1 MFGKQKQALQTSLS
15 FRFLRWIIPLVT
27 VSFVAFGVAGFFVTR
42 ASLVSFSQQSSTL
55 LTDQTRVALVNWIH
69 DQIYLAQSIAANPKV
84 VHACLNP
91 TDDKA
96 RAEARAYLQGI
107 HDRYQYY
114 ENVPVGI
121 RLPEGQS
128 LTIDYEG
135 QQKVV
140 RNGGF
145 FLDTVQGRTLGKA
158 SLDLNYVRAMFDG
171 APYYVSHVYPSLLRG
186 NPLFVVAA
194 PVKSD
199 GRVIGYALVAP
210 RMDYFTD
217 LFLDKVKI
225 GDSGYL
231 MMFDENR
238 QVVAHPDKRLILNDK
253 EKEKVAQLTHRILD
267 GADQSFFETYEDVE
281 KLYVVSRLTKN
292 TFDPPGAAAGSAH
305 LMANDWYIVSGQPK
319 SEIVR
324 ASTTQVYSYLGF
336 SILLSVF
343 LGALL
348 YRHTT
353 RTITQPL
360 LELTRAAG
368 EIVRS
373 GDLTQ
378 KIDAHSNDEIGEL
391 SRTFNQMVDR
401 LREMASSLRQSLASL
416 VEAVTNLEAT
426 NADQR
431 ETITRQA
438 AALQE
443 TQVTAQEIKQ
453 TSNMAAQK
461 AEVVLKVASEAD
473 EIGRSGETSIEQ
485 TLTWLADI
493 RTEASDISTKIG
505 ELGARTRQIG
515 HITQS
520 VRDLADQSNMLALN
534 AAIEAVRSGEH
545 GKGFGVVARE
555 IRSLADQSI
564 QATHRV
570 SDVLDDTANAITS
583 TIAISEKGA
592 QKIDSGLTQV
602 RTSGETLRR
611 LSNIVRENSAAV
623 RQIAAAVSQQDA
635 GIAQIFGSVTELSK
649 AVDDTVKRVETT
661 DRATEA
667 VKSVTAQVEGI
678 IKEYRV

>member
-1 MFGKQKQALQTSLS
+1 MFGKNKAQKTTLS
-15 FRFLRWIIPLVT
+15 VRFLRWIIPLLT

-42 ASLVSFSQQSSTL
+42 GSLVAFSQQSSTL

-84 VHACLNP
+84 VNACLHP
-91 TDDKA
+91 TDDKV
-96 RAEARAYLQGI
+96 RAEAGAYLQEI
-107 HDRYQYY
+107 HERYKYY

-121 RLPEGQS
+121 RLPPDK
-128 LTIDYEG
+128 TITVEQDG
-135 QQKVV
+135 QQKIVK
-140 RNGGF
+140 NGGF
-145 FLDTVQGRTLGKA
+145 FIDTVQGRTLGKA
-158 SLDLNYVRAMFDG
+158 STELNYVKAMFDG
-171 APYYVSHVYPSLLRG
+171 APYYISHVYPSLLRG

-194 PVKSD
+194 PVRFQ
-199 GRVIGYALVAP
+199 GQVIGYTLVAP

-225 GDSGYL
+225 GESGYL
-231 MMFDENR
+231 MMFDETGK
-238 QVVAHPDKRLILNDK
+238 VVAHPEKKLILNDK
-253 EKEKVAQLTHRILD
+253 EKEKVAHLTARILSGD
-267 GADQSFFETYEDVE
+267 DQSFFESYEGVE
-281 KLYVVSRLTKN
+281 KLYVVSRLGKA
-292 TFDPPGAAAGSAH
+292 TFDLQGGAAGSPH
-305 LMANDWYIVSGQPK
+305 LMANDWLIVSGQPK
-319 SEIVR
+319 SEIVKS
-324 ASTTQVYSYLGF
+324 STTQVYSYLAF
-336 SILLSVF
+336 SFLLALFV
-343 LGALL
+343 AVLL

-353 RTITQPL
+353 RTITKPL
-360 LELTRAAG
+360 IELTRAAA

-378 KIDAHSNDEIGEL
+378 KIAAHTNDEIGEL
-391 SRTFNQMVDR
+391 SRTFNQMVDK
-401 LREMASSLRQSLASL
+401 LREMAASLRESLSSLA
-416 VEAVTNLEAT
+416 EAVANLEAT
-426 NADQR
+426 NTEQR

-473 EIGRSGETSIEQ
+473 DIGRSGETSIEQ
-485 TLTWLADI
+485 TLSWLTDI
-493 RTEASDISTKIG
+493 RTEATEISTKIG

-515 HITQS
+515 QITQS

-555 IRSLADQSI
+555 IRNLADQSI

-570 SDVLDDTANAITS
+570 SDVLDDTANAITTAIS
-583 TIAISEKGA
+583 ISEKGA

-602 RTSGETLRR
+602 KTSGETLRK
-611 LSNIVRENSAAV
+611 LSTIVRDNSAAV

-667 VKSVTAQVEGI
+667 VRAVTAQVQEI

>member
-1 MFGKQKQALQTSLS
+1 MFRTKKGLLQSNLS
-15 FRFLRWIIPLVT
+15 FRFLRWIIPLLT
-27 VSFVAFGVAGFFVTR
+27 LSFVAFGVAGFFVTR
-42 ASLVSFSQQSSTL
+42 GSLVRFSEQSSTL
-55 LTDQTRVALVNWIH
+55 LTEQTKVALVNWVN

-96 RAEARAYLQGI
+96 RAEAREFLQGV
-107 HDRYQYY
+107 HDRYKYY
-114 ENVPVGI
+114 ENVPVALK
-121 RLPEGQS
+121 LPPGKTI
-128 LTIDYEG
+128 TIDYAGE
-135 QQKVV
+135 QKLIK
-140 RNGGF
+140 NGTF

-158 SLDLNYVRAMFDG
+158 GTDFNYVKAGFDG
-171 APYYVSHVYPSLLRG
+171 APHFVSHVYPSILRG

-194 PVKSD
+194 PVKAD
-199 GRVIGYALVAP
+199 GQVVGVALVAP

-225 GDSGYL
+225 GESGYL
-231 MMFDENR
+231 MMFDENGK
-238 QVVAHPDKRLILNDK
+238 VVAHPDRKLILNEA
-253 EKEKVAQLTHRILD
+253 EKERVGHLTKKILQNE
-267 GADQSFFETYEDVE
+267 ASFFETYGDVE
-281 KLYVVSRLTKN
+281 KLYVVSRVPKTSFN
-292 TFDPPGAAAGSAH
+292 PPGAAPGAPN
-305 LMANDWYIVSGQPK
+305 LMANDWYIVSGQPV
-319 SEIVR
+319 SEIVQS
-324 ASTTQVYSYLGF
+324 STTQVYSYLFF
-336 SILLSVF
+336 SIVLAVF
-343 LGALL
+343 VALLL

-353 RTITQPL
+353 RTITDPL
-360 LELTRAAG
+360 LRLTRAAG

-378 KIDAHSNDEIGEL
+378 KIDAHSEDEIGEL
-391 SRTFNQMVDR
+391 SRTFNQMVDK
-401 LREMASSLRQSLASL
+401 LRDMATSLGQSVASL
-416 VEAVTNLEAT
+416 LEAVTNLEAT
-426 NADQR
+426 NREQR

-461 AEVVLKVASEAD
+461 AEAVLKVASEAD
-473 EIGRSGETSIEQ
+473 EVGRSGETSIEQ
-485 TLTWLADI
+485 SLSWLTDI
-493 RTEASDISTKIG
+493 RSEAEEISTKIG

-555 IRSLADQSI
+555 IRNLADQSI

-570 SDVLDDTANAITS
+570 SDVLDDTTNAIT
-583 TIAISEKGA
+583 TAISISQKGS
-592 QKIDSGLTQV
+592 QKIDSGLSQV
-602 RTSGETLRR
+602 RSSGENLRR
-611 LSNIVRENSAAV
+611 LSNIVRENSSAV
-623 RQIAAAVSQQDA
+623 RQIAAAVNQQDA

-661 DRATEA
+661 DKATDA
-667 VKSVTAQVEGI
+667 VKSVTVQVSEI
-678 IKEYRV
+678 IKAYRV

>member
-1 MFGKQKQALQTSLS
+1 MFRKKADSKTSLS
-15 FRFLRWIIPLVT
+15 FRFLRWIIPLLT

-42 ASLVSFSQQSSTL
+42 GSLVSFSQQSSSL
-55 LTDQTRVALVNWIH
+55 LTDQTRVALENWIR
-69 DQIYLAQSIAANPKV
+69 DQIKLAQSIATNPKV
-84 VHACLNP
+84 VAACLNP
-91 TDDKA
+91 GDEKA
-96 RAEARAYLQGI
+96 RAEARAFLQEI

-114 ENVPVGI
+114 ENVPVGL
-121 RLPEGQS
+121 RLPGDKT
-128 LTIDYEG
+128 LTFDFQG

-158 SLDLNYVRAMFDG
+158 SVELNYVKAMFDG

-194 PVKSD
+194 PVKVD
-199 GRVIGYALVAP
+199 GQVIGYTVVAP

-225 GDSGYL
+225 GSSGYL
-231 MMFDENR
+231 MMFDETGK
-238 QVVAHPDKRLILNDK
+238 VVAHPDKKLILNEQ
-253 EKEKVAQLTHRILD
+253 EKDKVAALTARILA
-267 GADQSFFETYEDVE
+267 GKESSFFEAYEGVE
-281 KLYVVSRLTKN
+281 KLYVVSRLAKD
-292 TFDPPGAAAGSAH
+292 TFDPPGRAAGSPN
-305 LMANDWYIVSGQPK
+305 LMANDWFIVSGQPK
-319 SEIVR
+319 AEIV
-324 ASTTQVYSYLGF
+324 ASSTTQVYSYLFF
-336 SILLSVF
+336 SVVLAALLGV
-343 LGALL
+343 LL

-353 RTITQPL
+353 RTITEPL
-360 LELTRAAG
+360 LKLTGAAA

-378 KIDAHSNDEIGEL
+378 QIDAHANDEIGEL

-401 LREMASSLRQSLASL
+401 LREMATSLRQNLSSLT
-416 VEAVTNLEAT
+416 EAVANLEAT
-426 NADQR
+426 NAEQR

-461 AEVVLKVASEAD
+461 AEAVLKVASEAD
-473 EIGRSGETSIEQ
+473 DIGRSGETSIEQ
-485 TLTWLADI
+485 TLTWLTDI
-493 RTEASDISTKIG
+493 RTEASDISSKIG
-505 ELGARTRQIG
+505 ELGSRTRQIG
-515 HITQS
+515 QITQS

-555 IRSLADQSI
+555 IRNLADQSI

-583 TIAISEKGA
+583 AIAISEKGA

-602 RTSGETLRR
+602 KTSGETLRR
-611 LSNIVRENSAAV
+611 LSGIVRENSSAV

-635 GIAQIFGSVTELSK
+635 GIAQIFGSVTELSR

-667 VKSVTAQVEGI
+667 VKQVTAQVQAVI
-678 IKEYRV
+678 QQYRV

>member
-1 MFGKQKQALQTSLS
+1 MFGKKQGPKSSLA
-15 FRFLRWIIPLVT
+15 FRFLRWMIPLLT

-42 ASLVSFSQQSSTL
+42 ESLVSFSQQSSTL
-55 LTDQTRVALVNWIH
+55 LTDQTRVALVNWIG
-69 DQIYLAQSIAANPKV
+69 DQVRLAQTIAANPKV
-84 VHACLNP
+84 VSACLNP
-91 TDDKA
+91 TDDRA
-96 RAEARAYLQGI
+96 RSEARAYLQEI
-107 HDRYQYY
+107 HDRYKYY

-121 RLPEGQS
+121 GLPPDKS
-128 LTIDYEG
+128 ITIDYAG

-145 FLDTVQGRTLGKA
+145 FLDTVDGKTLGKA
-158 SLDLNYVRAMFDG
+158 SLEINYVKAMFDG

-194 PVKSD
+194 PVKVN
-199 GRVIGYALVAP
+199 GVVVGYAVVAP
-210 RMDYFTD
+210 RMDHFTD

-225 GDSGYL
+225 GESGYL
-231 MMFDENR
+231 MMFDETGK
-238 QVVAHPDKRLILNDK
+238 VVAHPDQKLILNEQ
-253 EKEKVAQLTHRILD
+253 EKEKVAGLTRRIIE
-267 GADQSFFETYEDVE
+267 GKEQAFFESYEGTE
-281 KLYVVSRLTKN
+281 KLYVVSRLTKDS
-292 TFDPPGAAAGSAH
+292 FDLPGAPAGTGH

-319 SEIVR
+319 AEIVQS
-324 ASTTQVYSYLGF
+324 ANTQVYSYVFFSLVLAGF
-336 SILLSVF
+336 VAF
-343 LGALL
+343 LL
-348 YRHTT
+348 YRHTA
-353 RTITQPL
+353 RTITEPL
-360 LELTRAAG
+360 LRLTGAAA

-378 KIDAHSNDEIGEL
+378 RIDAHSDDEIGEL
-391 SRTFNQMVDR
+391 SRTFNQMVDK
-401 LREMASSLRQSLASL
+401 LRVMATSLRQNLASL
-416 VEAVTNLEAT
+416 VEAVTNLEGI
-426 NADQR
+426 NAEQR

-461 AEVVLKVASEAD
+461 AEAVLKVAAEAD
-473 EIGRSGETSIEQ
+473 DIGRSGESSIEQ
-485 TLTWLADI
+485 TLGWLTDI
-493 RTEASDISTKIG
+493 RTEAADISTKIG

-515 HITQS
+515 QITQS

-570 SDVLDDTANAITS
+570 SDVLEDTANAITGAI
-583 TIAISEKGA
+583 TISEKGA

-602 RTSGETLRR
+602 KSSGETLRR
-611 LSNIVRENSAAV
+611 LSGIVRENSSAV

-635 GIAQIFGSVTELSK
+635 GIAQIFGSVTELSRV
-649 AVDDTVKRVETT
+649 VDATVKRVETT

-667 VKSVTAQVEGI
+667 VKAVTAQVEEV

>member
-1 MFGKQKQALQTSLS
+1 MFGKTKALKTTLS
-15 FRFLRWIIPLVT
+15 VRFLRWMIPLLT
-27 VSFVAFGVAGFFVTR
+27 LSFVAFGVAGFFVTR
-42 ASLVSFSQQSSTL
+42 GSLVAFSQQSSTL

-84 VHACLNP
+84 VNACLHP
-91 TDDKA
+91 TDEKV
-96 RAEARAYLQGI
+96 RAEAGAFLQEI
-107 HDRYQYY
+107 HDRYKYY

-121 RLPEGQS
+121 RLPPDK
-128 LTIDYEG
+128 TITVEHDG

-140 RNGGF
+140 KNGGF

-158 SLDLNYVRAMFDG
+158 SVELNYVKAMFDG
-171 APYYVSHVYPSLLRG
+171 APYYISHVYPSLLRG

-194 PVKSD
+194 PVRFQ
-199 GRVIGYALVAP
+199 GQVIGYTVVAP

-225 GDSGYL
+225 GESGYL
-231 MMFDENR
+231 MMVDENGK
-238 QVVAHPDKRLILNDK
+238 VVAHPDKNLILNDK
-253 EKEKVAQLTHRILD
+253 EKDKVARLTARILAGKD
-267 GADQSFFETYEDVE
+267 ASFFEVYEGVE
-281 KLYVVSRLTKN
+281 KLYVVSRLAKE
-292 TFDPPGAAAGSAH
+292 TFDLPGAAPGSPH
-305 LMANDWYIVSGQPK
+305 LMANDWYIASGQPK
-319 SEIVR
+319 REIVKS
-324 ASTTQVYSYLGF
+324 STTQVYSYLAF
-336 SILLSVF
+336 SIVLAIFMAVF
-343 LGALL
+343 L

-353 RTITQPL
+353 RTITTPL
-360 LELTRAAG
+360 LDLTRAAA

-378 KIDAHSNDEIGEL
+378 KIDAHTNDEIGEL
-391 SRTFNQMVDR
+391 SRTFNQMVDK
-401 LREMASSLRQSLASL
+401 LRDMATSLRRNLASL
-416 VEAVTNLEAT
+416 AEAVANLEAT
-426 NADQR
+426 NAEQR

-473 EIGRSGETSIEQ
+473 DIGRSGETSIEQ
-485 TLTWLADI
+485 TLTWLTDI

-515 HITQS
+515 QITQS

-555 IRSLADQSI
+555 IRNLADQSI

-570 SDVLDDTANAITS
+570 SDVLDDTANAITTAIS
-583 TIAISEKGA
+583 ISEKGA

-611 LSNIVRENSAAV
+611 LSTIVRDNSAAV

-667 VKSVTAQVEGI
+667 VRAVTAQVQEI

>member
-1 MFGKQKQALQTSLS
+1 MFGKTQALKTTLS
-15 FRFLRWIIPLVT
+15 FRFLRWIIPLLT

-42 ASLVSFSQQSSTL
+42 ASLVSFSRQSSTL
-55 LTDQTRVALVNWIH
+55 LTDQTRVALANWIR

-84 VHACLNP
+84 VNACLNP
-91 TDDKA
+91 GDEKA
-96 RAEARAYLQGI
+96 RAEARAYLQEI
-107 HDRYQYY
+107 HNRYQYY

-121 RLPEGQS
+121 KLPPDKS
-128 LTIDYEG
+128 LTFDFDG

-158 SLDLNYVRAMFDG
+158 SLELNYVKAMFDG
-171 APYYVSHVYPSLLRG
+171 APYYISHVYPSLLRG
-186 NPLFVVAA
+186 NPIFVVAA
-194 PVKSD
+194 PVKWQ
-199 GRVIGYALVAP
+199 GQFIGYTLVAP

-231 MMFDENR
+231 MMFDDTGK
-238 QVVAHPDKRLILNDK
+238 VAAHPDKKLILNDK
-253 EKEKVAQLTHRILD
+253 EREKVAHLTRRIVEGKD
-267 GADQSFFETYEDVE
+267 ETFFEPYEGVE
-281 KLYVVSRLTKN
+281 KLYVTSRLKKD
-292 TFDPPGAAAGSAH
+292 TFDPPGAAAGAPH
-305 LMANDWYIVSGQPK
+305 LMANDWLIVSGQPK
-319 SEIVR
+319 AEIVKS
-324 ASTTQVYSYLGF
+324 STTQVYSYLFF
-336 SILLSVF
+336 SVLLAVIVA
-343 LGALL
+343 LLL

-353 RTITQPL
+353 RTITEPL
-360 LELTRAAG
+360 LKLTRAAA

-378 KIDAHSNDEIGEL
+378 KIDAHTNDEIGEL
-391 SRTFNQMVDR
+391 SRTFNQMVDK
-401 LREMASSLRQSLASL
+401 LREMATSLRHSLSSLL
-416 VEAVTNLEAT
+416 EAVTNLEAT
-426 NADQR
+426 NAEQR

-461 AEVVLKVASEAD
+461 AEAVLKVAAEAD

-485 TLTWLADI
+485 TLNWLTDI
-493 RTEASDISTKIG
+493 RTEATDISTKIG

-555 IRSLADQSI
+555 IRNLADQSI

-570 SDVLDDTANAITS
+570 SDVLDDTTNAITTAIS
-583 TIAISEKGA
+583 ISEKGA

-602 RTSGETLRR
+602 KTSGETLRR
-611 LSNIVRENSAAV
+611 LSNIVRENSSAV

-661 DRATEA
+661 DRATDA
-667 VKSVTAQVEGI
+667 VKAVTAQVQQI